1 MPKKLISER
10 TILDAAKR
18 GEKIILADDD
28 VIVTAAAYDRSAQIG
43 IKIEKKHETVEP
55 VNQSGTQVEPTP
67 SITKSSSQRVVDVAI
82 AIGSDHG
89 GFQLKEVLKSFL
101 VGLGYKVIDIGTTSE
116 ESCDYPDYAYAVA
129 KMVSMRDASKGIMID
144 SVGIASAMVANK
156 IVGVRAACCYDEYSA
171 RSSREH
177 NDANVMTLGGK
188 VLGPELAKSI
198 TKLWLETPYAGGR
211 HQKRLDKITEIE
223 LRIIK

>member
-28 VIVTAAAYDRSAQIG
+28 VIVTAAAYDRSKQIG
-43 IKIEKKHETVEP
+43 IKIEKKHETVKP
-55 VNQSGTQVEPTP
+55 VHQSGTQMEPTP
-67 SITKSSSQRVVDVAI
+67 SITKSSSQSVVDAVI

-89 GFQLKEVLKSFL
+89 GFQLKEVLKPFL
-101 VGLGYKVIDIGTTSE
+101 VGLGYKVIDIGTTTE

-129 KMVSMRDASKGIMID
+129 KMVSTGEASKGIMID

-156 IVGVRAACCYDEYSA
+156 IVDVRAACCYDEYSA

-188 VLGPELAKSI
+188 VLGSELAKSI
-198 TKLWLETPYAGGR
+198 TKLWLETPYGGGR

-223 LRIIK
+223 SRIIK